1 MQNINKVLLTGN
13 VCREPELRQTP
24 AGNSVLL
31 FGLAVNDSIKN
42 KQTGQWED
50 RPNFFDCVIF
60 AHQAEALSKI
70 VCKGMKLTVFGKLRQ
85 QTWEKDGQKRSRIEI
100 YVDEVELPPRNQPSA
115 QPAPQPAAQQAAQTS
130 PYDEDLPF

>member
-60 AHQAEALSKI
+60 AHQAEALAKI
-70 VCKGMKLTVFGKLRQ
+70 IVKGMKLTISGKLRQ
-85 QTWEKDGQKRSRIEI
+85 QTWEKDGQKRSRVEI
-100 YVDEVELPPRNQPSA
+100 YVDEVELPPRNQPAA
-115 QPAPQPAAQQAAQTS
+115 QPAPQQAAQPS
-130 PYDEDLPF
+130 VYDEDLPF